1 MSKIINLNKKIINQ
15 EITSQKLISQT
26 LKTLE
31 SNKTLNAYI
40 NIVNKYSN
48 NKNNKTSLLNGIPYA
63 IKDNINV
70 QNTITTGGSLFFKDY
85 ISPYDAYVVELLN
98 QAGAIPVAKAN
109 LDEFGLGGTGT
120 FSGFGHVVNPFF
132 KERITSGSSSGSAVL
147 VANDTV
153 PFALGTDTGDS
164 IRKPASYLGII
175 GYKPS
180 YGYISRFGVFPYS
193 PSLDHVGILTKSVT
207 DVAIVADC
215 ICKHDEQDFTSQ
227 IQEKHNFYKSL
238 NDPIKGIVKMCY
250 LENILDFMPSENK
263 NIFLNSIKK
272 IEGNKIKI
280 RPINFPVELIQAI
293 APVYKI
299 ISYSEAVSC
308 YQNITGIP
316 FGQKNIKQ
324 SFQETISSTRSK
336 YFGKELKRRFVF
348 GSYCTLVENYDDLFV
363 SSKKI
368 RRLIVEKAKEIFK
381 EYDFVIMPG
390 SSTWAPTK
398 IDVETKKYNDTLID
412 DYLQI
417 ANFSGY
423 PSITLPMY
431 KNNNNFIGINL
442 MGYMNNDKQLLTI
455 AKHVNY
461 ILNNGD

>member
-1 MSKIINLNKKIINQ
+1 MSKILNLNKKLVNN
-15 EITSQKLISQT
+15 EITSKNLVDQT
-26 LKTLE
+26 IKNLQ
-31 SNKTLNAYI
+31 SNKHLNAYI
-40 NIVNKYSN
+40 NIIDNYTN
-48 NKNNKTSLLNGIPYA
+48 NKNNKTSLLNGIPYVV
-63 IKDNINV
+63 KDNINV
-70 QNTITTGGSLFFKDY
+70 LNTITTGGSLFFKNY
-85 ISPYDAYVVELLN
+85 LSCYDAHVIELLN

-120 FSGFGHVVNPFF
+120 FSGFGQVINPFH
-132 KERITSGSSSGSAVL
+132 KEKITSGSSSGSAVL

-164 IRKPASYLGII
+164 IRKPASYLGIV

-180 YGYISRFGVFPYS
+180 YGYISRFGVFPYA
-193 PSLDHVGILTKSVT
+193 PSLDHVGILSKSVT
-207 DVAIVADC
+207 DIAIVADA
-215 ICKHDEQDFTSQ
+215 ICKHDEQDFTCQ
-227 IQEKHNFYKSL
+227 IQEKHSFYKSL
-238 NDPIKGIVKMCY
+238 NDHIKGIIKICY
-250 LENILDFMPSENK
+250 LENILEYMPVENK
-263 NIFLNSIKK
+263 KIFLDSLKK

-280 RPINFPVELIQAI
+280 KPISFPVELIQAI
-293 APVYKI
+293 APIYKI

-316 FGQKNIKQ
+316 FGEKEIK
-324 SFQETISSTRSK
+324 SNFNETIAYTRSK

-363 SSKKI
+363 TSKKI

-381 EYDFVIMPG
+381 EYDFIIMPG
-390 SSTWAPTK
+390 SSTSAPNRTAIESK
-398 IDVETKKYNDTLID
+398 TYSDTLVD

-431 KNNNNFIGINL
+431 KVNNDFIGINL
-442 MGYMNNDKQLLTI
+442 MGYMNNDKQLLSV
-455 AKHVNY
+455 AKMINY